1 MRLKIRPIHSV
12 YKESGYSTDLDVQAP
27 SYLNNFLGYT
37 EIGMSN
43 LTVISS
49 TSPLKRIIHAIHAIE
64 KGEYTSELLRD
75 LAAEQG
81 DLGKMARSVDA
92 MAHHISLRENQLNLL
107 RRVIPIGVSLSAE
120 RDFNRLLETLVV
132 EAQSFTNADAGSLY
146 LVEDKKLKFMILRNA
161 SLKMQMGGTSRDPI
175 PFSPVPMYNDDG
187 KENRSN
193 VVSYAALT
201 HKRINIADAYQ
212 AEGFDF
218 SGTKAFDEQTKYR
231 SKSFLTMPL
240 ANSEGMIIGVLQL
253 INAKDAKTGEIIPF
267 EDSDELEALVLLAT
281 AALDGYILEMALR
294 QEIAQLKIEINESR
308 RASQVAEIT
317 ESKFFKDLRSKAEAM
332 RTKSK
337 K

>member
-12 YKESGYSTDLDVQAP
+12 CKESGYSTDLDVQAP